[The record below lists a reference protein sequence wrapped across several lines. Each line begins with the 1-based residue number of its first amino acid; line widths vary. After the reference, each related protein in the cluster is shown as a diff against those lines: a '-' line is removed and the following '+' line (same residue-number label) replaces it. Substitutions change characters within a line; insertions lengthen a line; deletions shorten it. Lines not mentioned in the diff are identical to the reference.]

1 MTLAKRR
8 RNKRRQQLP
17 KLLVALICLLTLG
30 VAIVACQGRQAQDA
44 QPAASSS
51 DDTAQKRAF
60 IKQLAP
66 YAQELHAQYG
76 VLPSITLAQAI
87 LESDWGQSTLAKDY
101 HNYFGIK
108 STDPA
113 RSQELTTQEYVN
125 GRWITIK
132 ARFAVYPNVNASL
145 KAHALLFVNGTSYNP
160 HQYKD
165 VLAAKDYVTASNALK
180 TDGYA
185 TDPDYPAKLQRL
197 IKQWDLAQYDQ

>member
-1 MTLAKRR
+1 MAKRR
-8 RNKRRQQLP
+8 RNKRRHQLP
-17 KLLVALICLLTLG
+17 KLLVALICLLGLG
-30 VAIVACQGRQAQDA
+30 VIVVACQSLQGPTSQQ
-44 QPAASSS
+44 AASSS

-66 YAQELHAQYG
+66 YAQTLHRQYG
-76 VLPSITLAQAI
+76 VLASITLAQAI
-87 LESDWGQSTLAKDY
+87 LESDWGQSTLATDY
-101 HNYFGIK
+101 NNYFGIK
-108 STDPA
+108 SADLA

-125 GRWITIK
+125 GKWVTIK

-160 HQYKD
+160 DQYKD
-165 VLAAKDYVTASNALK
+165 VLAAKDYVAASLALK

-197 IKQWDLAQYDQ
+197 IKQWDLARYDQ

>member
-1 MTLAKRR
+1 MTLAKRH
-8 RNKRRQQLP
+8 RNKRRHQLP
-17 KLLVALICLLTLG
+17 KLLVALICLLGLG
-30 VAIVACQGRQAQDA
+30 VIVVACQSLQGPTSQQ
-44 QPAASSS
+44 AASSS

-66 YAQELHAQYG
+66 YAQTLHRQYG
-76 VLPSITLAQAI
+76 VLASITLAQAI
-87 LESDWGQSTLAKDY
+87 LESDWGQSTLATDY
-101 HNYFGIK
+101 NNYFGIK
-108 STDPA
+108 SADPA

-125 GRWITIK
+125 GKWVTIK

-160 HQYKD
+160 DQYKD
-165 VLAAKDYVTASNALK
+165 VLAAKDYVAASVALR